1 MKTEN
6 SIRELVF
13 ILFLISIFLVTFAGC
28 GNKETPDKQQTPE
41 KPLTFKNYSP
51 TLQVDTAA
59 IQMEAFLPSSAS
71 DSLLKRFRFF
81 AKGVNNDLL
90 KEYPI
95 GYGIL
100 TLNNG
105 RYTSIAFSNDER
117 LVINW
122 KKSKINP
129 MGDKGMGIQLNGI
142 KMENFFFQGFTVPF
156 NLDYTQKETELISTS
171 LKLYTQL
178 LLKTNSGMMVLVGFK
193 ER

>member
-1 MKTEN
+1 MKTII
-6 SIRELVF
+6 SIRMLVLGF
-13 ILFLISIFLVTFAGC
+13 FLISIFIVTSDGC
-28 GNKETPDKQQTPE
+28 GNKETPDKQQTQG
-41 KPLTFKNYSP
+41 KSLTFKNYSP
-51 TLQVDTAA
+51 TLQVDTTAL
-59 IQMEAFLPSSAS
+59 QKEAFLPSSAS

-105 RYTSIAFSNDER
+105 RYTSIALSNDER

-122 KKSKINP
+122 KQSKINP

-142 KMENFFFQGFTVPF
+142 KMENFNFLGFTVPF
-156 NLDYTQKETELISTS
+156 NLDYTQKETELVSTS

-178 LLKTNSGMMVLVGFK
+178 LLKTEAGMMVLVGFK
-193 ER
+193 EK

>member
-1 MKTEN
+1 MKTLI
-6 SIRELVF
+6 SIRMLVLGF
-13 ILFLISIFLVTFAGC
+13 FLISIFIVTSDGC
-28 GNKETPDKQQTPE
+28 GNKETPDKQQTQG
-41 KPLTFKNYSP
+41 KSLTFKNYSP
-51 TLQVDTAA
+51 TLQVDTTA
-59 IQMEAFLPSSAS
+59 IQKEAFLPSSAS

-105 RYTSIAFSNDER
+105 RYTSIALSNDER

-122 KKSKINP
+122 KQSKINP

-142 KMENFFFQGFTVPF
+142 KMENFNFLGFTVPF
-156 NLDYTQKETELISTS
+156 NLDYTQKETELVSTS

-178 LLKTNSGMMVLVGFK
+178 LLKTEAGMMVLVGFK
-193 ER
+193 EK

>member
-1 MKTEN
+1 MKTLI
-6 SIRELVF
+6 SIRMLVLGF
-13 ILFLISIFLVTFAGC
+13 FLISIFIVTSDGC
-28 GNKETPDKQQTPE
+28 GNKETPDKQQTQG
-41 KPLTFKNYSP
+41 KSLTFKNYSP
-51 TLQVDTAA
+51 TLQVDTTAL
-59 IQMEAFLPSSAS
+59 QKEAFLPSSAS

-105 RYTSIAFSNDER
+105 RYTSIALSNDER

-122 KKSKINP
+122 KQSKINP

-142 KMENFFFQGFTVPF
+142 KMENFNFLGFTVPF
-156 NLDYTQKETELISTS
+156 NLDYTQKETELVSTS

-178 LLKTNSGMMVLVGFK
+178 LLKTEAGMMVLVGFK
-193 ER
+193 EK

>member
-1 MKTEN
+1 MKTII
-6 SIRELVF
+6 SIRKLVLSF
-13 ILFLISIFLVTFAGC
+13 FLISIFIVTGAGC
-28 GNKETPDKQQTPE
+28 GDKETPNKEQTPE
-41 KPLTFKNYSP
+41 KPLSFKNYSP
-51 TLQVDTAA
+51 TLQVDTTA
-59 IQMEAFLPSSAS
+59 IQREAFLPSSAS
-71 DSLLKRFRFF
+71 DSLLKKFRFF

-100 TLNNG
+100 ALNNG
-105 RYTSIAFSNDER
+105 RYTSIALSNDDR

-122 KKSKINP
+122 KQSKINP

-178 LLKTNSGMMVLVGFK
+178 LMKTEAGMIVLVGFK

>member
-1 MKTEN
+1 MKTLI
-6 SIRELVF
+6 SIRMLVLGF
-13 ILFLISIFLVTFAGC
+13 FLISIFILTSAGC
-28 GNKETPDKQQTPE
+28 GNKETPDKQQTRE

-51 TLQVDTAA
+51 TLQVDTTAL
-59 IQMEAFLPSSAS
+59 QKEAFLPSSAS

-122 KKSKINP
+122 KQSKINP

-142 KMENFFFQGFTVPF
+142 KMENFNFLGFTVPF
-156 NLDYTQKETELISTS
+156 NLDYTPKETELVSTS

-178 LLKTNSGMMVLVGFK
+178 LLKTEAGMMVLVGFK
-193 ER
+193 EK

>member
-1 MKTEN
+1 MKTII
-6 SIRELVF
+6 SIRALVLGF
-13 ILFLISIFLVTFAGC
+13 FLISIFIVTSAGC
-28 GNKETPDKQQTPE
+28 GNKETPDKQQTQG
-41 KPLTFKNYSP
+41 KSLTFKNYSP
-51 TLQVDTAA
+51 TLQVDTTA
-59 IQMEAFLPSSAS
+59 IQKEAFLPSSAS

-105 RYTSIAFSNDER
+105 RYTSIALSNDER

-122 KKSKINP
+122 KQSKINP

-142 KMENFFFQGFTVPF
+142 KMENFNFLGFTVPF
-156 NLDYTQKETELISTS
+156 NLDYTPKETELVSTS

-178 LLKTNSGMMVLVGFK
+178 LLKTEAGMMVLVGFK
-193 ER
+193 EK